1 MTYEEFYK
9 IVKEYHLGT
18 SFSAG
23 VYFMGKRM
31 GYFDYVP
38 CAEGH
43 DYHFVPPKDDPDRNG
58 YDLFNNEKDFR
69 DYLNRKTLW
78 FKQIKE
84 QKRAEQL
91 QEDFND

>member
-1 MTYEEFYK
+1 MIWEEFYK
-9 IVKEYHLGT
+9 IVKEYHLST

-23 VYFMGKRM
+23 VYYMDKRI

-38 CAEGH
+38 CSGGH
-43 DYHFVPPKDDPDRNG
+43 DYHFIPPKDDPDRNG

-78 FKQIKE
+78 FKKIEEEYKLENIKE
-84 QKRAEQL
+84 
-91 QEDFND
+91 DFK

>member
-23 VYFMGKRM
+23 VYYMGKRI
-31 GYFDYVP
+31 GYFDFVP
-38 CAEGH
+38 CAGGH

-58 YDLFNNEKDFR
+58 YDLFNKEKDFR

-78 FKQIKE
+78 FKKIKE
-84 QKRAEQL
+84 EYKLENIK
-91 QEDFND
+91 EDFK